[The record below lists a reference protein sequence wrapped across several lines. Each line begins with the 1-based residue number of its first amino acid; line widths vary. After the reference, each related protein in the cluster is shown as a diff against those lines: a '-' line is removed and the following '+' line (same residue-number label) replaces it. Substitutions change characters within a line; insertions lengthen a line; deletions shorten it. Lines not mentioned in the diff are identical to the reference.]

1 MTEQELLSQDEID
14 ALMSMLPQD
23 GSPLP
28 EEGTETEVE
37 EKAEGKEPSAASKPK
52 TPENLR
58 VYDFRRPD
66 KFSKEQIRTLR
77 MMHESMA
84 RRLSLSLSAHLRTSV
99 DVMLADIDQGIYA
112 SFIEQMPSPAI
123 FHIVSM
129 KPLPGHV
136 VFYMGLDLG
145 YMMVDRLL
153 GGPGIPPNT
162 NNGREVSD
170 LEVALLNGAM
180 NKLLESLQEAWS
192 GVVQLRPRVEDTALN
207 LFFVNIA
214 LPSDPTVWV
223 VFEIRV
229 KQNAGTVAMGI
240 PYSVL
245 KPISSRLSPQ
255 TWIAAAEPKASESD
269 EEHGYLVRHLQTVTI
284 PVSVELG
291 RSDIT
296 LEELVSLQEGDVLV
310 LQTRVNDK
318 LPVMVNQMMKFKAK
332 PGQQGR
338 RLVVQIS
345 DRVDQA
351 TS

>member
-1 MTEQELLSQDEID
+1 MPEQELLSQDEID

-28 EEGTETEVE
+28 EEDTEAE
-37 EKAEGKEPSAASKPK
+37 EIAEGKDPSSASNTKAL
-52 TPENLR
+52 ENLR
-58 VYDFRRPD
+58 RYDFRRPD

-99 DVMLADIDQGIYA
+99 DVVLADIDQGVYA
-112 SFIEQMPSPAI
+112 SFIEQLPSPAI

-136 VFYMGLDLG
+136 VFYMGMDLA

-153 GGPGIPPNT
+153 GGPGTPPQT
-162 NNGREVSD
+162 NDGREVSE

-180 NKLLESLQEAWS
+180 KKVLETLQEAWS

-223 VFEIRV
+223 VFEVRV

-255 TWIAAAEPKASESD
+255 TWIAAAEPKASEND
-269 EEHGYLVRHLQTVTI
+269 EEVEYLVRHLQSVTI

-296 LEELVSLQEGDVLV
+296 LEELVSLQEGDVMV
-310 LQTRVNDK
+310 LETKVNDN
-318 LPVMVNQMMKFKAK
+318 LPIMVNQKTKFKAK
-332 PGQQGR
+332 PGQQGK

-345 DRVDQA
+345 DLVD
-351 TS
+351 